1 MKKRCKKAEKKKET
15 AKEFATSPFRGLKA
29 FAVEKEGH
37 TPVKEA
43 MTALPSVRTAD
54 ESDGTDLFLR
64 YVEGVTRLNGPIQ
77 KKTAPARKKEDSG
90 SLKDEDSQLFL
101 SSLAGM
107 DVTFRDEFPDVEPL
121 RPVATN
127 RMRQV
132 KNGTLRIDL
141 ELDLHG
147 LTRDEAL
154 TSLAQFVSSAYN
166 RGQKAILVITGK
178 GNNSPAEPVLHGAVA
193 SWLREAGKS
202 MVAEFAPAPRNMGG
216 SGAFVVFFKEKK
228 KQVIIPSR

>member
-1 MKKRCKKAEKKKET
+1 MKKRSKKEEKKKET
-15 AKEFATSPFRGLKA
+15 AKEFATSPFKGLKA
-29 FAVEKEGH
+29 FSVEKELFS
-37 TPVKEA
+37 VKEVVPVPP
-43 MTALPSVRTAD
+43 TRTVD
-54 ESDGTDLFLR
+54 ENDGTDLFMR
-64 YVEGVTRLNGPIQ
+64 YVEGVTRLNEPVS
-77 KKTAPARKKEDSG
+77 KKAASARIKAESGGLKE
-90 SLKDEDSQLFL
+90 EDSQLFL

-132 KNGTLRIDL
+132 KNGSIRINL

-154 TSLAQFVSSAYN
+154 TSLAQFVTGAYN

-216 SGAFVVFFKEKK
+216 SGAFVVFLKEKK
-228 KQVIIPSR
+228 KQEITALK

>member
-1 MKKRCKKAEKKKET
+1 MKKRSKKEGKNQET
-15 AKEFATSPFRGLKA
+15 AKEFATSPFKMLKA
-29 FAVEKEGH
+29 LTVKKDLP
-37 TPVKEA
+37 PVKEA
-43 MTALPSVRTAD
+43 VTAPPSTRTAD
-54 ESDGTDLFLR
+54 ESDGADLFMR
-64 YVEGVTRLNGPIQ
+64 YVEGVTRLNEPPL
-77 KKTAPARKKEDSG
+77 KKAASGRKKEESG
-90 SLKDEDSQLFL
+90 NIKEDESQLFL

-132 KNGTLRIDL
+132 KNGSIRIDL

-154 TSLAQFVSSAYN
+154 TSLAQFVSGAYK

-178 GNNSPAEPVLHGAVA
+178 GNNSWCGGVL
-193 SWLREAGKS
+193 
-202 MVAEFAPAPRNMGG
+202 AP
-216 SGAFVVFFKEKK
+216 
-228 KQVIIPSR
+228 

>member
-1 MKKRCKKAEKKKET
+1 MKKRRKKEEKKKET
-15 AKEFATSPFRGLKA
+15 AKDFASSPFKGLKV
-29 FAVEKEGH
+29 FTVEKDPP
-37 TPVKEA
+37 PVKEA
-43 MTALPSVRTAD
+43 VPAPPSTRTAD
-54 ESDGTDLFLR
+54 ENDGADLFMR
-64 YVEGVTRLNGPIQ
+64 YVEGVTRLNEPVR
-77 KKTAPARKKEDSG
+77 KKAASARKKAESG
-90 SLKDEDSQLFL
+90 GIKEEDSQLFL

-107 DVTFRDEFPDVEPL
+107 DVTFRDEFPDMEPL

-132 KNGTLRIDL
+132 KNGSIRIDL

-154 TSLAQFVSSAYN
+154 TSLAQFVSAAYN

-193 SWLREAGKS
+193 SWLREAGKN

-216 SGAFVVFFKEKK
+216 SGAFVVFLKEKK
-228 KQVIIPSR
+228 KQVIITSR

>member
-1 MKKRCKKAEKKKET
+1 MKKRIKKAEKKKET
-15 AKEFATSPFRGLKA
+15 AKEFATSPFKGLKA
-29 FAVEKEGH
+29 FAVEKELS
-37 TPVKEA
+37 PVKEVVPA
-43 MTALPSVRTAD
+43 PPSTRTAD
-54 ESDGTDLFLR
+54 ENDGADLFMR
-64 YVEGVTRLNGPIQ
+64 YVEGVTRLSEPVQ
-77 KKTAPARKKEDSG
+77 KKAASTKTKEDSG
-90 SLKDEDSQLFL
+90 GIKEEDSQLFL
-101 SSLAGM
+101 TSLAGM

-132 KNGTLRIDL
+132 KNGSIRIDL

-154 TSLAQFVSSAYN
+154 TSLAQFVFGAYN

-193 SWLREAGKS
+193 SWLREAGKN
-202 MVAEFAPAPRNMGG
+202 MVAEFAPAPRNLGG
-216 SGAFVVFFKEKK
+216 SGAFVIFLKEKK
-228 KQVIIPSR
+228 KQVITTPR

>member
-1 MKKRCKKAEKKKET
+1 MKKRSKKEQQKKET
-15 AKEFATSPFRGLKA
+15 AKEFATSPFKGLKA
-29 FAVEKEGH
+29 FTMENEL
-37 TPVKEA
+37 PSVKEA
-43 MTALPSVRTAD
+43 VTAPPATRTVD
-54 ESDGTDLFLR
+54 ENDGADLFLR
-64 YVEGVTRLNGPIQ
+64 YVEGVTRLNEPVRKNAASE
-77 KKTAPARKKEDSG
+77 KKKVDPGKIAE
-90 SLKDEDSQLFL
+90 EDSQLFL

-132 KNGTLRIDL
+132 KNGSIRIDL

-154 TSLAQFVSSAYN
+154 TSLAQFVSGAYN

-202 MVAEFAPAPRNMGG
+202 MVAEFAPAPRNLGG
-216 SGAFVVFFKEKK
+216 SGAFVVFLKEKK
-228 KQVIIPSR
+228 KQEATTFR

>member
-1 MKKRCKKAEKKKET
+1 MKKRGKGEEKKKET
-15 AKEFATSPFRGLKA
+15 AKEFATSPFKGLKS
-29 FAVEKEGH
+29 FTVEGELP
-37 TPVKEA
+37 PVKEII
-43 MTALPSVRTAD
+43 TAPPPAKTVD
-54 ESDGTDLFLR
+54 ENDGADLFMR
-64 YVEGVTRLNGPIQ
+64 YVEGVTRLNEPVQ
-77 KKTAPARKKEDSG
+77 KKAALARKKEDSG
-90 SLKDEDSQLFL
+90 SIKEEDSQLFL

-132 KNGTLRIDL
+132 KNGSIRIDL

-154 TSLAQFVSSAYN
+154 TSLAQFVSGAYN

-216 SGAFVVFFKEKK
+216 SGAFVVFLKEKK
-228 KQVIIPSR
+228 KQGIILSR

>member
-1 MKKRCKKAEKKKET
+1 MKKRSKKEEKNKEC
-15 AKEFATSPFRGLKA
+15 AKEFATSPFKGLKA
-29 FAVEKEGH
+29 FTVEKEL

-43 MTALPSVRTAD
+43 VTAPPSAGTVD
-54 ESDGTDLFLR
+54 ENDGADLFMR
-64 YVEGVTRLNGPIQ
+64 YVEGVTRLSEPVQ
-77 KKTAPARKKEDSG
+77 KKAASAKKKEDSG
-90 SLKDEDSQLFL
+90 SIKEEDSQLFL

-132 KNGTLRIDL
+132 KNGTIRIDL

-154 TSLAQFVSSAYN
+154 TSLAQFVSGAYN

-202 MVAEFAPAPRNMGG
+202 MVAEFAPAPRNLGG
-216 SGAFVVFFKEKK
+216 SGAFVVFLKDKK
-228 KQVIIPSR
+228 KQEITTPR

>member
-1 MKKRCKKAEKKKET
+1 MKKRGKQVEKKKDT
-15 AKEFATSPFRGLKA
+15 AKEFASSPFKGLKA
-29 FAVEKEGH
+29 FTVEKELP
-37 TPVKEA
+37 PVKEVA
-43 MTALPSVRTAD
+43 AAPSSAKTAD
-54 ESDGTDLFLR
+54 ENDGADLFMQ
-64 YVEGVTRLNGPIQ
+64 YVEGVTRLNGPVR
-77 KKTAPARKKEDSG
+77 KKAAVTGKKEDSG
-90 SLKDEDSQLFL
+90 SVQEEDSQLFL
-101 SSLAGM
+101 SSLTGM

-132 KNGTLRIDL
+132 KNGSIRIDL

-154 TSLAQFVSSAYN
+154 TSLARFVSGAYN

-193 SWLREAGKS
+193 SWLREAGKN

-216 SGAFVVFFKEKK
+216 SGAFVVFLKEKK
-228 KQVIIPSR
+228 KLENPSQ